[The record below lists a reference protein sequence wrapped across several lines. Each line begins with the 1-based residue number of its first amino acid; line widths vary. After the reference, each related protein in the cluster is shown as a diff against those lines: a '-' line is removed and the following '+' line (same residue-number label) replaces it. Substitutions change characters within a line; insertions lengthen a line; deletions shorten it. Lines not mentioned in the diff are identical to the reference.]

1 MIRVT
6 GLRKHFGDSHILKG
20 IDFEVPPQT
29 VLGIIGASGSGKST
43 LLRCLNGLE
52 TIDGGT
58 IECDNVR
65 LEAGISH
72 ADYRRRVKDLR
83 LKVGTVFQHFY
94 LFPHLSVLGNIVEAP
109 VHVLRTPRKT
119 AETEAYELLES
130 VGLKTAARRY
140 PGSLSGGEQQ
150 RVAIARALAMHP
162 ALLLLDEPTSA
173 LDPRRVNS
181 LRALLRTFVDRGHT
195 MIIISHSMG
204 FLGGGPTTFCL
215 WMEDWSSNTE
225 RQNKSWSHPGTRALR
240 SFWNK
245 LNRFSLKVEAQFVRC
260 RSESRSIYRSN
271 WSRCLTLV
279 ILVPNR

>member
-6 GLRKHFGDSHILKG
+6 GLRKRFGNSEILKG

-29 VLGIIGASGSGKST
+29 VLGVIGASGSGKST

-52 TIDGGT
+52 TINGGT

-65 LEAGISH
+65 LEANLSH
-72 ADYRRRVKDLR
+72 ADYRKRVKDLR

-94 LFPHLSVLGNIVEAP
+94 LFPHLSVIGNIIEAP
-109 VHVLRTPRKT
+109 VHVLHTPKKD
-119 AETEAYELLES
+119 AETEAYELLDS
-130 VGLKTAARRY
+130 VGMKQAARRY

-173 LDPRRVNS
+173 LDPRRINS

-204 FLGGGPTTFCL
+204 FLSGVADNVLFMEGGLIVEHGRTEEVMNSPKDPRTKDFL
-215 WMEDWSSNTE
+215 SSAE
-225 RQNKSWSHPGTRALR
+225 LS
-240 SFWNK
+240 
-245 LNRFSLKVEAQFVRC
+245 V
-260 RSESRSIYRSN
+260 
-271 WSRCLTLV
+271 
-279 ILVPNR
+279 

>member
-6 GLRKHFGDSHILKG
+6 GLRKHFGEAHILKG
-20 IDFEVPPQT
+20 INFEVAPQT

-58 IECDNVR
+58 IECNGIR
-65 LEAGISH
+65 LEAGLSH
-72 ADYRRRVKDLR
+72 AEYRRRVRELR

-109 VHVLRTPRKT
+109 VHVLHTPRKK

-130 VGLKTAARRY
+130 VGLRVAARRY

-173 LDPRRVNS
+173 LDPRRISS
-181 LRALLRTFVDRGHT
+181 LRTLLRTFVDRGHT
-195 MIIISHSMG
+195 MINISHSMG
-204 FLGGGPTTFCL
+204 FLGAVADNVLFMDGGL
-215 WMEDWSSNTE
+215 V
-225 RQNKSWSHPGTRALR
+225 
-240 SFWNK
+240 
-245 LNRFSLKVEAQFVRC
+245 VEHGPAEQVFNSPSDPRTK
-260 RSESRSIYRSN
+260 EF
-271 WSRCLTLV
+271 LEQAE
-279 ILVPNR
+279 

>member
-6 GLRKHFGDSHILKG
+6 GLRKSFGNNEILKG

-29 VLGIIGASGSGKST
+29 VLGVIGASGSGKST

-52 TIDGGT
+52 TINGGT

-65 LEAGISH
+65 LEASLSH

-94 LFPHLSVLGNIVEAP
+94 LFPHLSVIGNIIEAP
-109 VHVLRTPRKT
+109 VHVLHTPKKT

-130 VGLKTAARRY
+130 VGLKQAARRY

-173 LDPRRVNS
+173 LDPRRINS

-204 FLGGGPTTFCL
+204 FVGGVADNVLFMEGGVAVEYGPTEEVLKSPKDSRTKDFL
-215 WMEDWSSNTE
+215 SSAD
-225 RQNKSWSHPGTRALR
+225 SAD
-240 SFWNK
+240 
-245 LNRFSLKVEAQFVRC
+245 
-260 RSESRSIYRSN
+260 
-271 WSRCLTLV
+271 
-279 ILVPNR
+279 

>member
-6 GLRKHFGDSHILKG
+6 GLRKRFGSSEILKG

-29 VLGIIGASGSGKST
+29 VLGVIGASGSGKST

-52 TIDGGT
+52 TINGGT

-65 LEAGISH
+65 LEAGLSH

-94 LFPHLSVLGNIVEAP
+94 LFPHLSVIGNIIEAP
-109 VHVLRTPRKT
+109 VHVLRTPKKT
-119 AETEAYELLES
+119 AEDEAYELLES
-130 VGLKTAARRY
+130 VGLKQAARRY

-173 LDPRRVNS
+173 LDPRRISS

-204 FLGGGPTTFCL
+204 FLAGVSDNILFMEGGVAVEYGPTDDVF
-215 WMEDWSSNTE
+215 
-225 RQNKSWSHPGTRALR
+225 KSPKDARTKDFL
-240 SFWNK
+240 
-245 LNRFSLKVEAQFVRC
+245 
-260 RSESRSIYRSN
+260 
-271 WSRCLTLV
+271 LTADSAD
-279 ILVPNR
+279 

>member
-6 GLRKHFGDSHILKG
+6 GLRKRFGSSEILKG

-29 VLGIIGASGSGKST
+29 VLGVIGASGSGKST

-52 TIDGGT
+52 TINGGT
-58 IECDNVR
+58 IEVDKVR
-65 LEAGISH
+65 LEAGLSP

-94 LFPHLSVLGNIVEAP
+94 LFPHLSVIGNIIEAP
-109 VHVLRTPRKT
+109 VHVLRTPKKK
-119 AETEAYELLES
+119 AEDEAYELLDS
-130 VGLKTAARRY
+130 VGLKQAARRY

-173 LDPRRVNS
+173 LDPRRINS
-181 LRALLRTFVDRGHT
+181 LRALLRTFVERGHT

-204 FLGGGPTTFCL
+204 FLAGVSDNILFMEGGVAVEYGPTDEVL
-215 WMEDWSSNTE
+215 QSSKDARTKDFLE
-225 RQNKSWSHPGTRALR
+225 QA
-240 SFWNK
+240 
-245 LNRFSLKVEAQFVRC
+245 E
-260 RSESRSIYRSN
+260 
-271 WSRCLTLV
+271 
-279 ILVPNR
+279 

>member
-6 GLRKHFGDSHILKG
+6 DLRKRFGDNEILKG
-20 IDFEVPPQT
+20 ISFEMRPQT
-29 VLGIIGASGSGKST
+29 VLGVIGASGSGKST

-58 IECDNVR
+58 IECDGVR
-65 LEAGISH
+65 LGAGLSP
-72 ADYRRRVKDLR
+72 AEYRRRVKELR

-94 LFPHLSVLGNIVEAP
+94 LFPHLSVVGNIIEAP
-109 VHVLRTPRKT
+109 VHVLRSAKKK
-119 AETEAYELLES
+119 AETEAFELLES
-130 VGLKTAARRY
+130 VGMKQTARRY

-173 LDPRRVNS
+173 LDPRRINS

-204 FLGGGPTTFCL
+204 FLGGVSDNILFMEGGVAVEYGPTD
-215 WMEDWSSNTE
+215 EV
-225 RQNKSWSHPGTRALR
+225 
-240 SFWNK
+240 
-245 LNRFSLKVEAQFVRC
+245 LNSPQDPRTKDFLKQAE
-260 RSESRSIYRSN
+260 
-271 WSRCLTLV
+271 
-279 ILVPNR
+279 